1 MSGDGHGRPLPAG
14 PLALLVLLAVAA
26 FLGLLAL
33 GQWQLER
40 RVWKLDLIERVQRQ
54 LAAAPVPAP
63 APADWLGLTRQDEYR
78 RVEIEGEFLHE
89 RETCTQAVTVRGP
102 GCWVLTPLRTPTGWV
117 VLINRGY
124 VDAEHRDPATRPE
137 GQSPGQMR
145 LTGLLRLSEP
155 GGGFLRKNV
164 PAENR
169 WYSRD
174 VAAIADAR
182 GLRDTPIAP
191 YFIDAEASVAGGPVG
206 GLTVVNFRNSHLVY
220 ALTWYGLAALVLG
233 GLGLLLRQEWRLRRR
248 QA

>member
-1 MSGDGHGRPLPAG
+1 MSGDGRGGPLPAV
-14 PLALLVLLAVAA
+14 PLALLVLFAVAA

-33 GQWQLER
+33 GHWQLER
-40 RVWKLDLIERVQRQ
+40 RAWKLDLIERVQRQ

-63 APADWLGLTRQDEYR
+63 APADWPGLTRQDEYR

-102 GCWVLTPLRTPTGWV
+102 GCWVMTPLRSLAGWT
-117 VLINRGY
+117 VLVNRGY
-124 VDAEHRDPATRPE
+124 VDAEHRDPATRSE
-137 GQSPGQMR
+137 GQSPGQVR

-164 PAENR
+164 PAEDR

-182 GLRDTPIAP
+182 ALRGTPTAP
-191 YFIDAEASVAGGPVG
+191 YFIDAETSVAGGPVG
-206 GLTVVNFRNSHLVY
+206 GLTVVKFRNSHLVY
-220 ALTWYGLAALVLG
+220 ALTWYGLASLVLA
-233 GLGLLLRQEWRLRRR
+233 GLALLLRQEWHLRRR
-248 QA
+248 QS